1 MNTATK
7 PDHNLNLVL
16 FTSYFKLS
24 QKHLS
29 FLFCTVFPPVFAAEG
44 GDKLQIHAQSAAP
57 TDWQP
62 STICSA
68 GLLCGCAL
76 SYFMSHVNL
85 LPALRLRVNEM
96 CCGENKGRF
105 SVKICIKTQKPAQS
119 SAQYFIK

>member
-62 STICSA
+62 S
-68 GLLCGCAL
+68 
-76 SYFMSHVNL
+76 SHLQRRAFVWL
-85 LPALRLRVNEM
+85 
-96 CCGENKGRF
+96 
-105 SVKICIKTQKPAQS
+105 CIKLFYVPREFTARLEAESKWNVLWREQRQV
-119 SAQYFIK
+119 